1 MRLALDDDD
10 AAASGAGQ
18 VPCDAGAHDAA
29 ADDHYIRRVHI
40 CHHSDLTTMFWRSV
54 AVSILLTG
62 LAPAAPDPPPFSLN
76 DDALPR
82 KYTIELTVDPDRDF
96 FQGVARIE
104 IELLKRL
111 PVIWLNATGLTVSEA
126 TPQAGGRAL
135 PVRATADG
143 GDLLAIEP
151 DPPGGAFF

>member
-1 MRLALDDDD
+1 
-10 AAASGAGQ
+10 
-18 VPCDAGAHDAA
+18 
-29 ADDHYIRRVHI
+29 
-40 CHHSDLTTMFWRSV
+40 MFWRSA
-54 AVSILLTG
+54 AVSILLAG
-62 LAPAAPDPPPFSLN
+62 LAAAAPDAPPFSLN

-126 TPQAGGRAL
+126 TAQAGGRAA
-135 PVRATADG
+135 PGAGAGRR
-143 GDLLAIEP
+143 
-151 DPPGGAFF
+151 GGALAGCTHPPA